1 MIVYRLLRLVKKY
14 LESGGQFLATTQ
26 TIIENI
32 LYETTRKKVNK
43 IKDSENYKQAAGYW
57 GAKEKYSR
65 RVYYFS
71 NIFDYLTESTKYQEA
86 SL

>member
-43 IKDSENYKQAAGYW
+43 IKDSENYKQAAGY
-57 GAKEKYSR
+57 
-65 RVYYFS
+65 
-71 NIFDYLTESTKYQEA
+71 
-86 SL
+86 